1 MWGLTRY
8 PGCFALEVA
17 KAYRSIYLMCP
28 EATHPSA
35 QLNFIELT
43 YPPYRLSLRIAGNF
57 DSLAHRTG

>member
-35 QLNFIELT
+35 QLGFIELT
-43 YPPYRLSLRIAGNF
+43 CPPYRLSLRIAG
-57 DSLAHRTG
+57 